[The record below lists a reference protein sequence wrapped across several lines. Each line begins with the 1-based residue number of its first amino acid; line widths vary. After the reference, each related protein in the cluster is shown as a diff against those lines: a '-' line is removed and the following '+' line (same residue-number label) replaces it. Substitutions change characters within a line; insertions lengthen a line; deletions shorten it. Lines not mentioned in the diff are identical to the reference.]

1 MNMLDSQATERLLP
15 YAELAESIREMLL
28 YQTEKVRIPARLVIP
43 LPSSGNLMVMPAA
56 DEKLAVT
63 KIVTAHPQNRLIGL
77 PSLQSEV
84 VVMDAST
91 GQRVF
96 TLEGRTVTARRTAA
110 LSLLAARTLA
120 PISKGSLLIV
130 GAGVQGRSHL
140 EAFAG
145 GLDISRVYIASRTRR
160 SAQELT
166 RHAVRLGLEANV
178 VDCAASVVDRVTFIV
193 TATTS
198 YEPVLPEEV
207 PPNVFI
213 AAVGSFRPDA
223 AELPATLVDHSS
235 VLVDNMEGAR
245 KEAGDLIQAVE
256 STGFSWK
263 KAKTLQE
270 ALSSFES
277 ACQAVIFKSVGH
289 ALFDL
294 AAAHLAYQKWKL

>member
-1 MNMLDSQATERLLP
+1 MSAWR
-15 YAELAESIREMLL
+15 Y
-28 YQTEKVRIPARLVIP
+28 
-43 LPSSGNLMVMPAA
+43 
-56 DEKLAVT
+56 
-63 KIVTAHPQNRLIGL
+63 LIGL

-84 VVMDAST
+84 VVMDAIT

-96 TLEGRTVTARRTAA
+96 TLEGKTVTARRTAA

-120 PISKGSLLIV
+120 PVSKGSLLIV

-145 GLDISRVYIASRTRR
+145 GLNISRVYVASHTRK

-166 RHAVRLGLEANV
+166 KYAVHLGLNADA

-198 YEPVLPEEV
+198 SEPVLPQMI
-207 PPNVFI
+207 PSGVFI

-223 AELPATLVDHSS
+223 AELPATLVEHSK
-235 VLVDNMEGAR
+235 VFVDNMEGAK
-245 KEAGDLIQAVE
+245 KEAGDLIRAFA
-256 STGFSWK
+256 STGSNWK
-263 KAKTLQE
+263 KVKTLRE

-277 ACQAVIFKSVGH
+277 ASETVIFKSVGH

-294 AAAHLAYQKWKL
+294 AAAHLAYRRCRP